1 MCGISGIVYS
11 DPSRPVDPAVL
22 RDMCD
27 AIRHRGPDDEGVAVF
42 GSAGIGMRRLSIID
56 LRTGHQ
62 PLSNEDGSVT
72 IVFNGEIYNFR
83 ELRAELEKSGHRFR
97 TGSDTE
103 TIVHGYEEWGEDVC
117 GRLNGIFAFALW
129 DNRSKRLLLGRDHL
143 GVKPLYVYRDPEKL
157 VFASEIKAILRCP
170 GTTRT
175 LDPDALNAYLTFEY
189 VPSPQSIFR
198 EIRKLEPGHWMSV
211 ENGAVRTGRYWSG
224 APVPARW
231 TEADAAERLRE
242 LVHDAVRLQLVSDV
256 PLGAFLSGGVD
267 SSIMVSRMA
276 ACMDRPVKTF
286 SIGFRE
292 SSYNELKYARAV
304 AAKYGTEHRELV
316 IEPKA
321 LDLTETL
328 VRQFDEPFGDFS
340 IFPTYLV
347 SKMAREDVTVVLSG
361 DGGDELFAG
370 YDTYRAHRFD
380 RRFYHRL
387 PKAVKRGLLDRLAR
401 SLPPTESKKGP
412 VNSFKR
418 FVQGTWLP
426 KELMHG
432 RWMVFLSEAERRAL
446 FTDGAFASLTAATP
460 YESLLRFGRE
470 ADLNGVEDVAKTGY
484 IDVKTYLPD
493 DILVKVDRMSMAVSL
508 EARVPYLDHRIV
520 EFALSLPPDLK
531 MKGFRTKYILKKAF
545 WDDLP
550 PEVQNR
556 GKQGF
561 SIPIKNWIRNELK
574 PMMLDLLS
582 EDRIRR
588 QGLFRPEF
596 VSGLVREH
604 MDGVENHSHKLW
616 ALMVFEQWFDL
627 YAGSTHA

>member
-1 MCGISGIVYS
+1 MCGISGVVHF
-11 DPSRPVDPAVL
+11 DPNRPVDPAVL
-22 RDMCD
+22 KRMCD
-27 AIRHRGPDDEGVAVF
+27 SIVHRGPDDEGYEVR
-42 GSAGIGMRRLSIID
+42 GCAGIGMRRLSIID
-56 LRTGHQ
+56 LNTGHQ
-62 PLSNEDGSVT
+62 PLSNEDGSVS
-72 IVFNGEIYNFR
+72 IVFNGEIYNFM
-83 ELRAELEKSGHRFR
+83 ELRALLEKAGHRFR
-97 TGSDTE
+97 TRSDTE
-103 TIVHGYEEWGEDVC
+103 VIVHGYEEWGEAVC
-117 GRLNGIFAFALW
+117 GRLNGIFAFAIW
-129 DNRSKRLLLGRDHL
+129 DDRRKKLALGRDAL
-143 GVKPLYVYRDPEKL
+143 GVKPLYVYRDSDKL
-157 VFASEIKAILRCP
+157 AFGSEIKSILRCP
-170 GTTRT
+170 GVSRT

-189 VPSPQSIFR
+189 VPGPMSIFR
-198 EIRKLEPGHWMSV
+198 EIRKLEPGHWMTL
-211 ENGAVRTGRYWSG
+211 ENGTVRTGRYWSG
-224 APVPARW
+224 VPAPAAW
-231 TEADAAERLRE
+231 TEEAAAERLRE
-242 LVHDAVRLQLVSDV
+242 LLHDAVRIQLVSDV
-256 PLGAFLSGGVD
+256 PLGAFLSGGID

-276 ACMDRPVKTF
+276 RCMDRPVKTF

-304 AAKYGTEHRELV
+304 ARKYGTEHRELV
-316 IEPKA
+316 IEPRA
-321 LDLTETL
+321 LELTETL
-328 VRQFDEPFGDFS
+328 VRHLDEPFGDFS

-347 SKMAREDVTVVLSG
+347 SKMAREAVTVVLSG

-446 FTDGAFASLTAATP
+446 LTDGTFASLSAETP

-470 ADLNGVEDVAKTGY
+470 AAAADDVARMGY
-484 IDVKTYLPD
+484 VDVKTYLPD

-508 EARVPYLDHRIV
+508 EARVPFLDPRVV
-520 EFALSLPPDLK
+520 EFALSLPADLK
-531 MKGFRTKYILKKAF
+531 TRGFDTKRILKKAF

-561 SIPIKNWIRNELK
+561 SIPIKNWIRNELR
-574 PMMLDLLS
+574 PMMQDLLS

-596 VSGLVREH
+596 VSALVKEH
-604 MDGVENHSHKLW
+604 MDGAENHSHKLW

-627 YAGSTHA
+627 YSGEPHA